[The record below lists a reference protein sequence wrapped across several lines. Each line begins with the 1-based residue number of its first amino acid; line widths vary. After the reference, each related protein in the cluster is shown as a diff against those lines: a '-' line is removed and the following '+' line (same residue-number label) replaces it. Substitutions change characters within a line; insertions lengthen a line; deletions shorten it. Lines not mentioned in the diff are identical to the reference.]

1 MCLGPSLT
9 SNMLKT
15 RLWNSSTKPVLLFH
29 QHSRSFNASRS
40 HLEPQ
45 GLTLCVINE
54 QCPNRRYWNSSIND
68 LISIIYTM
76 WTTCHYSVIIIIIS
90 SKCHRILNPVK
101 NWIETS
107 SHRVKVRPFNYHK
120 GSFQKYNWPSLWAS
134 KGNHPS
140 SSLGI
145 TAPQS
150 ACCIWKTTESHRRSS
165 CRLLRE
171 VFLNII
177 DQLYDCLTI
186 GVRGTCQIQW
196 RHNHTSSQH
205 PTRNLQRFPLQKVYK
220 QHFNHPWIALLFL
233 SVSNSI
239 VITSTHKYKLLNR
252 HHLQLADT

>member
-29 QHSRSFNASRS
+29 QHSRSLNASRS

-120 GSFQKYNWPSLWAS
+120 GLFQKYSWPSIWAS

-150 ACCIWKTTESHRRSS
+150 ACCIWKNHWKPQAFIVSSFAGSFSQYHRSTV
-165 CRLLRE
+165 RLLD
-171 VFLNII
+171 N
-177 DQLYDCLTI
+177 
-186 GVRGTCQIQW
+186 W
-196 RHNHTSSQH
+196 S
-205 PTRNLQRFPLQKVYK
+205 PWNLP
-220 QHFNHPWIALLFL
+220 
-233 SVSNSI
+233 NSM
-239 VITSTHKYKLLNR
+239 K
-252 HHLQLADT
+252 A